1 VRAAFAQRRK
11 SLANSLAGGLGL
23 PPERARAVLAELGI
37 DPTRRAETLS
47 LAEFARL
54 ATALETA

>member
-1 VRAAFAQRRK
+1 V
-11 SLANSLAGGLGL
+11 
-23 PPERARAVLAELGI
+23 VLADLGI

-54 ATALETA
+54 AAALETA